1 MKKSII
7 LIIFLPLILFSA
19 ESDSLKTW
27 KPNPALAAG
36 LSLALPGAGQIYN
49 RSYFKAP
56 IAMGLEGYAIW
67 RSVSANLDMMDA
79 ENTGKL
85 FPQGSEEYEIAKSDW
100 KKARETRNI
109 HLWVLVG
116 AVLLSTIDA
125 YVDAHLYGWE
135 KEMAEP
141 IEQKRASFQLSPY
154 FDSTGNVGLVMAL
167 RF

>member
-1 MKKSII
+1 MKKSIV

-19 ESDSLKTW
+19 ENDSVKVW

-36 LSLALPGAGQIYN
+36 LSLAIPGAGQIYN

-56 IAMGLEGYAIW
+56 IAIGLEGYAIW
-67 RSVSANLDMMDA
+67 RSISANSEMNDA
-79 ENTGKL
+79 ENRGKNY
-85 FPQGSEEYEIAKSDW
+85 PPSSEEFEIAKSDW
-100 KKARETRNI
+100 KSARETRNI

-135 KEMAEP
+135 KEMADP
-141 IEQKRASFQLSPY
+141 IEPKRTSLEFSPY
-154 FDSTGNVGLVMAL
+154 LDSTGNVGLAL
-167 RF
+167 TLNF